1 MTPSRVHPLVGFV
14 FGVGVALAILLT
26 GPMLLFAPPVVSFM
40 QDRHEVAERL
50 GVEAQVAHDATT
62 AMLGDLLTDGDF
74 AMSIAGDEPV
84 LDASERSHMRDVGG
98 VVRGLLLAD
107 VLALLVAFLGARRLR
122 RERFRRGRLML
133 LAAGALGALA
143 IGLGAFFALAFDV
156 AFAAFHA
163 IFFQAGTWQ
172 FGTDSNLLRFFPQ
185 PFWFEMALVA
195 GATIVLGA
203 LVVAL
208 LARRDM
214 VSAGGRREWRRHPG

>member
-1 MTPSRVHPLVGFV
+1 MTPPRAHPLVGLV

-26 GPMLLFAPPVVSFM
+26 GPMLLFAPPLVSFM
-40 QDRHEVAERL
+40 QDRHAVAERL
-50 GVEAQVAHDATT
+50 GVDAAIAHDATT

-74 AMSIAGDEPV
+74 TVSVDGESPV

-107 VLALLVAFLGARRLR
+107 LLALVVIFLASRRLR
-122 RERFRRGRLML
+122 GEPFRRGRLML

-143 IGLGAFFALAFDV
+143 IGLGVFFAVAFDV

-163 IFFQAGTWQ
+163 VFFDAGTWQ
-172 FGTDSNLLRFFPQ
+172 FGPDSNLLRFFPQ

-214 VSAGGRREWRRHPG
+214 ASNERHQPHG

>member
-1 MTPSRVHPLVGFV
+1 MTPPRANPLVGFV

-26 GPMLLFAPPVVSFM
+26 GPMLLFAPPFVSFM
-40 QDRHEVAERL
+40 QDRHGVAERL
-50 GVEAQVAHDATT
+50 GVDAATAHDATT

-74 AMSIAGDEPV
+74 TVSLDGNEPV

-107 VLALLVAFLGARRLR
+107 LLALVVTLLGARRLSG
-122 RERFRRGRLML
+122 EPFRRGRLML

-143 IGLGAFFALAFDV
+143 IGLGAFFALAFDI
-156 AFAAFHA
+156 AFATFHA
-163 IFFQAGTWQ
+163 VFFEAGTWQ
-172 FGTDSNLLRFFPQ
+172 FGPDSNLLRFFPQ

-195 GATIVLGA
+195 GATVVLGA

-214 VSAGGRREWRRHPG
+214 ASTEQHMRRG